1 MSRFEPDV
9 EPSMEEILASIR
21 KIIAEDTSGSRAAP
35 PIRPASSSPSPSPSL
50 LMPRAPTNPQPAAA
64 PQRGFMSRET
74 FLRSSTPAAEET
86 AKQRPYF
93 PSVSPQEPQFG
104 VKADAKAE
112 TSQPSSR
119 EGEKVDAK
127 LATPTPA
134 VEPVKPTYHTSEKP
148 VRADHDVIE
157 AKVTDDAER
166 RLWPSPTPAETKA
179 ETAAQVV
186 DVPLVDLLSE
196 DLKPLH
202 HASEGDLAKPEIE
215 SEAEAVG
222 AESAEPSEDLAQEKA
237 SEPDAEFA
245 QTSTAAAESLPSV
258 GDEPV
263 KNADTKDTSDPFA
276 FDLGPSPFQSR
287 ATTELPAERHISID
301 PNSTASRDGGSAYGE
316 RDSHKVNGSPAASDF
331 DHPAAPAAKSD
342 EPRAPAS
349 DPSQGPARP
358 AFAVPS
364 VSATLGPHR
373 RLEPLADA
381 FKPAPA
387 DHRNKPEVAPV
398 NPFPRRDF
406 GLSSEKPSPSEPRP
420 DRLDAML
427 KPSLPLPSVLPTLS
441 GTADNVAGNGDRAM
455 EDAVADLLR
464 PLLKTWL
471 AENMP
476 RIVERALQREMTESL
491 LSGDKNSRD

>member
-1 MSRFEPDV
+1 
-9 EPSMEEILASIR
+9 MEEILASIR
-21 KIIAEDTSGSRAAP
+21 KIIAEDTSGSRTAP
-35 PIRPASSSPSPSPSL
+35 PIRPASSSPSASPSL
-50 LMPRAPTNPQPAAA
+50 LTPRAPANAQPAAS

-74 FLRSSTPAAEET
+74 FLRSSTPAADET
-86 AKQRPYF
+86 PKQRPYF

-112 TSQPSSR
+112 TPQPSSR
-119 EGEKVDAK
+119 EGERVDAK
-127 LATPTPA
+127 PA
-134 VEPVKPTYHTSEKP
+134 VAPSVEPAKPAYLASEKP
-148 VRADHDVIE
+148 ARADHDVIE

-179 ETAAQVV
+179 ETASQIV

-202 HASEGDLAKPEIE
+202 DASEGDLAKPEIV
-215 SEAEAVG
+215 SEAVG
-222 AESAEPSEDLAQEKA
+222 AEPADSSEDLAQGKA
-237 SEPDAEFA
+237 SEPVAESA
-245 QTSTAAAESLPSV
+245 PTSTAAAESSPAV
-258 GDEPV
+258 ADEPV

-287 ATTELPAERHISID
+287 ATTELPVGRHVAID
-301 PNSTASRDGGSAYGE
+301 PDAAASRDAASAHGE
-316 RDSHKVNGSPAASDF
+316 RDSHKVNGSPAASEF
-331 DHPAAPAAKSD
+331 DQPAAPAAKSA
-342 EPRAPAS
+342 EPLAPAS
-349 DPSQGPARP
+349 DPSQGPTRP

-381 FKPAPA
+381 FRPPPA

-420 DRLDAML
+420 DRPDAML
-427 KPSLPLPSVLPTLS
+427 KPSSPLPSLLPALS
-441 GTADNVAGNGDRAM
+441 GAADNLAGNGDRAM

-491 LSGDKNSRD
+491 LSGEKNSRD

>member
-35 PIRPASSSPSPSPSL
+35 PIRPASPLPSASPSL
-50 LMPRAPTNPQPAAA
+50 LTPRAPAHVQPAAA

-86 AKQRPYF
+86 AKQRHHF
-93 PSVSPQEPQFG
+93 PSVSPQEPQFD
-104 VKADAKAE
+104 VKPDANAE

-119 EGEKVDAK
+119 EGGKVDAK
-127 LATPTPA
+127 PA
-134 VEPVKPTYHTSEKP
+134 AAPSVEPAKPAYEASGKP
-148 VRADHDVIE
+148 GRANHDVIE

-179 ETAAQVV
+179 ETASQIV

-202 HASEGDLAKPEIE
+202 DASEGDLVKLEIE
-215 SEAEAVG
+215 SKAEPVG
-222 AESAEPSEDLAQEKA
+222 AESADSSEDLAQGKA
-237 SEPDAEFA
+237 SEPVAESA
-245 QTSTAAAESLPSV
+245 PTSTAAAESSPAV
-258 GDEPV
+258 ADEPV
-263 KNADTKDTSDPFA
+263 KNAGTKDTSDPFA

-287 ATTELPAERHISID
+287 ATTELPAGRHISID
-301 PNSTASRDGGSAYGE
+301 PDSAASRDGASAHGE
-316 RDSHKVNGSPAASDF
+316 RDSHKVNGSPAASEF
-331 DHPAAPAAKSD
+331 DQPAAPAAKSD
-342 EPRAPAS
+342 EPLAPAS
-349 DPSQGPARP
+349 DPSQGPPRP

-381 FKPAPA
+381 FRPTPA

-406 GLSSEKPSPSEPRP
+406 GLSSEKPSPSEPRS
-420 DRLDAML
+420 DRPDAML
-427 KPSLPLPSVLPTLS
+427 KPSLPLPSLLPALS
-441 GTADNVAGNGDRAM
+441 GAADNLAGNGDRAM

-491 LSGDKNSRD
+491 LSGEKNSRD